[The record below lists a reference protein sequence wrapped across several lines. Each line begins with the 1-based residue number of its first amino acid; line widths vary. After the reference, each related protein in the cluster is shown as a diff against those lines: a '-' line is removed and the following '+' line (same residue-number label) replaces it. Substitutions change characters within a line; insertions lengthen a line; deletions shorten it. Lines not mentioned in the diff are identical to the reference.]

1 MNFRTDLALERHE
14 SIKND
19 TIKGIKHEL
28 RDFNGIRLSCIKV
41 VDEDGEKA
49 LGKKKG
55 SYITAELPCGEYSA
69 EELEKWSSVLAEAI
83 RELLPD
89 GDRTVLVAGLGNR
102 DITPDALGPEC
113 MSLLL
118 VTRHIKSE
126 TAKNTSLSSLRSVAG
141 IEPGVLGNT
150 GIETAEILKA
160 VVKQINPCAVI
171 VIDALASRSLERLG
185 NTVQMCDT
193 GVSPGSGVGNR
204 RKTIDKDFLG
214 VPVIAVG
221 VPTVVDGVTVA
232 LDVMEKSGVDIEG
245 NKRERILGSE
255 KGMMVT
261 PKEIDLVIKRVS
273 KLLAISINK
282 ALQPDM
288 SAEDVMAIVSSV

>member
-14 SIKND
+14 NIKD
-19 TIKGIKHEL
+19 DSAKGISFEEKEL
-28 RDFNGIRLSCIKV
+28 DGIRVSHIRVLDS
-41 VDEDGEKA
+41 DGEKA
-49 LGKKKG
+49 IGKKRG
-55 SYITAELPCGEYSA
+55 SYITAELPDLEQSA
-69 EELEKWSSVLAEAI
+69 DRSEKWSSILAGEI
-83 RELLPD
+83 RSLLPESD
-89 GDRTVLVAGLGNR
+89 QTVLVAGLGNR

-113 MSLLL
+113 ISLLL
-118 VTRHIKSE
+118 ATRHIKNE
-126 TAKNTSLSSLRSVAG
+126 IKENTVFSSFRSVAG

-160 VVKQINPCAVI
+160 VTDRIKPCAVI

-221 VPTVVDGVTVA
+221 VPTVVDGITVA
-232 LDVMEKSGVDIEG
+232 LDVMQDSGLEIEKD
-245 NKRERILGSE
+245 KRDKILRSER
-255 KGMMVT
+255 GMMVT
-261 PKEIDLVIKRVS
+261 PKEIDLVIKRAS
-273 KLLAISINK
+273 KLVALSVNK
-282 ALQPDM
+282 ALQPELSAADIM
-288 SAEDVMAIVSSV
+288 SIVSSV